1 MRVKEYKALAR
12 QTLIGRYGTLIVAE
26 ILSVLLVLLAL
37 AGAFAGIIAA
47 LYFSNASP
55 AVVKILTDLSVK
67 FPWLSISGGIS
78 ALEGAAAGPVNMPLA
93 VAGVIVFTVFLF
105 IAVIFMIWFRIGMRK
120 LMLGICRGD
129 QCGVGTIF
137 YAFSADAHPVR
148 VILTSIAKFL
158 IHNLIGLVAVAVM
171 FGGNYYKS
179 KAAPEVQGTAGIV
192 TTVLIV
198 LVALIQLNVDLGMTF
213 AELSIID
220 RPSTRIGAALRH
232 SREVTKGKKL
242 KLIWMILFSFIF
254 WYLLMCICRLTALW
268 IIPYIRCAYTM
279 MYLDGDGSIWQVPA
293 NRPSY
298 NRPAAA
304 VPAAADTGTGIETRP
319 EAGPAVEEA
328 AAVPEEKTAEPIS
341 EESAETAVEDTAH
354 ASYETEPAEAPAAAC
369 PVTEETAYDPVP
381 EETVPADEEIAEAV
395 AAEETA
401 PAAEEITEISA
412 PEETI
417 PAAEEAVETAVTEE
431 VIPAAEEALE
441 AAAAEDVLPAAEEAD
456 IAVDRTDMGPEA

>member
-26 ILSVLLVLLAL
+26 ILSVLLILLAL

-55 AVVKILTDLSVK
+55 AVAKILTDLSGK
-67 FPWLSISGGIS
+67 FPWLSISGDIS
-78 ALEGAAAGPVNMPLA
+78 ALEGVAAGSVNMPLA

-120 LMLGICRGD
+120 LMLRICRGD
-129 QCGVGTIF
+129 QYGVGTIF

-298 NRPAAA
+298 NRPADA
-304 VPAAADTGTGIETRP
+304 VPAASDTGTAIETKQ
-319 EAGPAVEEA
+319 EAEPAVQEA
-328 AAVPEEKTAEPIS
+328 AAAPEEKTAEPMT
-341 EESAETAVEDTAH
+341 EEPAEPAVEDTA
-354 ASYETEPAEAPAAAC
+354 SEYDETEPAEVPAAGT
-369 PVTEETAYDPVP
+369 VTEETAYDPVP
-381 EETVPADEEIAEAV
+381 EETASVYEEIAEAAV
-395 AAEETA
+395 
-401 PAAEEITEISA
+401 

-431 VIPAAEEALE
+431 VVPAAEEALE

-456 IAVDRTDMGPEA
+456 IAAGRTDVGPEA

>member
-1 MRVKEYKALAR
+1 MRVKDYKALAR

-26 ILSVLLVLLAL
+26 ILSVLLILLAL
-37 AGAFAGIIAA
+37 AGAFAGIIAG

-55 AVVKILTDLSVK
+55 ALVKILTDLSVK
-67 FPWLSISGGIS
+67 LPWLNVSGGIS
-78 ALEGAAAGPVNMPLA
+78 ALEGAAAGQVNMPLA

-148 VILTSIAKFL
+148 VILTTIARFL

-171 FGGNYYKS
+171 VGGNYYKS
-179 KAAPEVQGTAGIV
+179 NAAPEVQGTAGIV
-192 TTVLIV
+192 TIVLIV
-198 LVALIQLNVDLGMTF
+198 LVALIQLNVDLGMMF

-304 VPAAADTGTGIETRP
+304 VPEAEETGTALETKP
-319 EAGPAVEEA
+319 ETETAVQEV
-328 AAVPEEKTAEPIS
+328 AAVPEEKTVEPIS
-341 EESAETAVEDTAH
+341 EEPAETAVEDSAS
-354 ASYETEPAEAPAAAC
+354 ASYETEPAEVPAAEGS
-369 PVTEETAYDPVP
+369 VTEENVYDPVP
-381 EETVPADEEIAEAV
+381 EETVPADEETVEAAV
-395 AAEETA
+395 PEETA
-401 PAAEEITEISA
+401 PAVQEIAEAAA

-417 PAAEEAVETAVTEE
+417 PAAEEAVENAVAEE
-431 VIPAAEEALE
+431 AIPAAE
-441 AAAAEDVLPAAEEAD
+441 AAVETASAEDALPEAEPADVAA
-456 IAVDRTDMGPEA
+456 DRTDMGPEA